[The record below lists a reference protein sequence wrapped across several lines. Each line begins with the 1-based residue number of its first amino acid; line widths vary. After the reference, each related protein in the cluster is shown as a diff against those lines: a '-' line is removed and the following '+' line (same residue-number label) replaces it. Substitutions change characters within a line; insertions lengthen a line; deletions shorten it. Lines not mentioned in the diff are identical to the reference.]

1 MKKEYFIGIV
11 PPEEYLERVQQF
23 QNRWMGNVGVELHIT
38 LKAQG
43 GLSPDRKWLDEV
55 KGVASRF
62 RPFSL
67 SLGEPAYFGEA
78 ILYLTVHSRN
88 LFDLHREIV
97 QAVSPS
103 PEEIRQ
109 YFELE
114 AFVPHL
120 TLGKE
125 LYPSSIRDG
134 VGKTDLG
141 VMEQQAR
148 RELAPYPRFGVTS
161 IRVYELN
168 TEKKQYE
175 PLIDLP
181 LRTV

>member
-1 MKKEYFIGIV
+1 MGYVG
-11 PPEEYLERVQQF
+11 EEP
-23 QNRWMGNVGVELHIT
+23 HIT

-43 GLSPDRKWLDEV
+43 GLSLDRKWLDGV

-62 RPFSL
+62 RPFSS
-67 SLGEPAYFGEA
+67 SLGEPAYFGET
-78 ILYLTVHSRN
+78 ILYLTVHSPD
-88 LFDLHREIV
+88 LFDLHREVV

-103 PEEIRQ
+103 QEEIRQ

-120 TLGKE
+120 TLEKE
-125 LYPSSIRDG
+125 LYPSSIREG
-134 VGKTDLG
+134 VDKPELE
-141 VMEQQAR
+141 VMEQQAK
-148 RELAPYPRFGVTS
+148 RELVPYPRFDVTS

>member
-23 QNRWMGNVGVELHIT
+23 RNRWMGYVGVEPHIT

-43 GLSPDRKWLDEV
+43 GLSPDRMWLDGV

-67 SLGEPAYFGEA
+67 SLGEPAYFGET
-78 ILYLTVHSRN
+78 ILYLTVHSPD
-88 LFDLHREIV
+88 LFELHREIV
-97 QAVSPS
+97 QSVSPS
-103 PEEIRQ
+103 PEEMRE

-125 LYPSSIRDG
+125 LYPSSIRKG
-134 VGKTDLG
+134 VGKPELK

-148 RELAPYPRFGVTS
+148 RELAPYPRFDVTS

-181 LRTV
+181 LRPV